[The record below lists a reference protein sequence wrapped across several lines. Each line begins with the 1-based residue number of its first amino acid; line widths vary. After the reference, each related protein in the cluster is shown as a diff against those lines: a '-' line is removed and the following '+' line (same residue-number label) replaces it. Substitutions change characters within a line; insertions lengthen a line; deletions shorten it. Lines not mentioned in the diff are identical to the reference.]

1 MRSTCPVWS
10 HVCPTEG
17 WRPSAGLGLPCT
29 CVLCLHDGGTAH
41 SQGPGLQERS
51 AILALLRG
59 PWHCHLACPSATP
72 TCKAQ
77 QSGGARG
84 LLQVG
89 IRFPFA
95 ISLGR
100 HWDLHR
106 WGEFWGKGGQKQM
119 LARSRNYY
127 TVVQSI
133 RIRHY
138 GIAAS
143 LGGAKSHEFLD
154 IRPIRWGLPEAEVLS
169 LSHLALHA
177 LPLHIRRDEATGSCG
192 PGSSELSGRDMH
204 TVATSCGETKGQKPL
219 SAASAV
225 GSGRIARGHFLSPD
239 TRPQQASPFRAAG
252 THLEAGGSPRLQPPE
267 GSEPH

>member
-1 MRSTCPVWS
+1 M
-10 HVCPTEG
+10 
-17 WRPSAGLGLPCT
+17 
-29 CVLCLHDGGTAH
+29 
-41 SQGPGLQERS
+41 
-51 AILALLRG
+51 
-59 PWHCHLACPSATP
+59 
-72 TCKAQ
+72 
-77 QSGGARG
+77 
-84 LLQVG
+84 
-89 IRFPFA
+89 
-95 ISLGR
+95 
-100 HWDLHR
+100 
-106 WGEFWGKGGQKQM
+106 GKGGQKQM

-154 IRPIRWGLPEAEVLS
+154 IRPIRRGPPEAEVLS
-169 LSHLALHA
+169 LSHLAHHA

-239 TRPQQASPFRAAG
+239 TRPQQASPLRAAG
-252 THLEAGGSPRLQPPE
+252 TRLEAGGSPRLQPPE